1 MRIKKKGIFLITS
14 FILIAFL
21 YSCGKVDDT
30 LSPKTNII
38 DIELGSLI
46 EEKGSGISNL
56 NLTETGYK
64 KVQNDD
70 PIVEY
75 NKKSGNYIFIRN
87 NRHYFYSK
95 GKEKKLE
102 ENNYENLHL
111 SNDGKY
117 LGYMVYDNIYTLK
130 VLNIE
135 DNKQVNINSKVSISG
150 KFFDFIGE
158 NTLIYYGI
166 SEKKENGIFSYN
178 LETGKEELIYKI
190 DSGYLEFFKSYKDE
204 IIFLQRVNED
214 EKLLKSL
221 KLKDKSV
228 ETLSSNIDLLSDVL
242 KSENNYYILG
252 STKNDKN
259 SLYILSDGELDR
271 VVYDFPEK
279 IEMKSGLSINKSG
292 EILFMGSNTGETNL
306 DVYSYSK
313 DNGIN
318 LLTENSGKYNFI
330 KIN

>member
-1 MRIKKKGIFLITS
+1 M
-14 FILIAFL
+14 
-21 YSCGKVDDT
+21 
-30 LSPKTNII
+30 
-38 DIELGSLI
+38 
-46 EEKGSGISNL
+46 
-56 NLTETGYK
+56 
-64 KVQNDD
+64 
-70 PIVEY
+70 
-75 NKKSGNYIFIRN
+75 
-87 NRHYFYSK
+87 
-95 GKEKKLE
+95 
-102 ENNYENLHL
+102 
-111 SNDGKY
+111 
-117 LGYMVYDNIYTLK
+117 
-130 VLNIE
+130 
-135 DNKQVNINSKVSISG
+135 
-150 KFFDFIGE
+150 
-158 NTLIYYGI
+158 
-166 SEKKENGIFSYN
+166 
-178 LETGKEELIYKI
+178 
-190 DSGYLEFFKSYKDE
+190 
-204 IIFLQRVNED
+204 
-214 EKLLKSL
+214 KSL